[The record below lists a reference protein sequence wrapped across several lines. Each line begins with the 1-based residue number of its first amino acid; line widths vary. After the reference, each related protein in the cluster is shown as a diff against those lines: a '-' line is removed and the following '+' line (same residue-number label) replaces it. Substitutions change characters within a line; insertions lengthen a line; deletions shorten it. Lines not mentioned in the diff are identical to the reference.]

1 MKIKITKIAG
11 GSSGNIE
18 LPDSIFSV
26 TPRLDLMSRVVNWQL
41 AKRRLGAHQVKSR
54 SDINLTKSK
63 AYKQKGT
70 GRARRGANSVV
81 QLRGG
86 GVVHGPIQRSHK
98 HSINKKVKSLGLKS
112 ALSSKMKDGKI
123 LIFDKLDCNGKTSK
137 LRQDLK
143 KLELENALI
152 IHNEEASDKFTY
164 ALKNIPNIDLLEE
177 MGTNVYDILKRDKL
191 VLTVKSLKKIEE
203 RLK

>member
-1 MKIKITKIAG
+1 MDAG
-11 GSSGNIE
+11 ATTGRTAISSARASSAASSATGAAAGSST
-18 LPDSIFSV
+18 S
-26 TPRLDLMSRVVNWQL
+26 T
-41 AKRRLGAHQVKSR
+41 GAGADPVR
-54 SDINLTKSK
+54 SAAILSCTS
-63 AYKQKGT
+63 

-86 GVVHGPIQRSHK
+86 GVVHGPVQRSHK